1 MNVPGSNL
9 LAQAFSI
16 LCTHQ
21 FKYFRYQGKTTNRYG
36 IDVHEYE
43 QPVVLRGS
51 IQPVGQD
58 IYHERGLDFQ
68 KTYIEVWSQQDTN
81 GFFRGR
87 SSDQIEYD
95 GRRFQLVDEN
105 NWHPID
111 GWDSFLAV
119 EVVTQ

>member
-9 LAQAFSI
+9 LSQAFTI
-16 LCTHQ
+16 LCNTE
-21 FKYFRYQGKTTNRYG
+21 YQYYQYRDKVTNRYG
-36 IDVHEYE
+36 IDIIQYE
-43 QPVVLRGS
+43 PPVTLRGS

-58 IYHERGLDFQ
+58 IYHERGLDFK
-68 KTYIEVWSQQDTN
+68 KTYIEIWSEQDTN

-87 SSDQIEYD
+87 SSDQIEYNN
-95 GRRFQLVDEN
+95 RRFQLVDET